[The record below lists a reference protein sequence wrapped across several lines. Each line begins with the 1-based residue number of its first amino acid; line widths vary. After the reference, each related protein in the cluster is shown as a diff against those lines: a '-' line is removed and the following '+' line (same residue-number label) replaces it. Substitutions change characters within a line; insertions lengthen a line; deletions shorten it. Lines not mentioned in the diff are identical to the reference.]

1 MVRLNEY
8 FDGNVKSLGFELDGI
23 PYTVGV
29 ILAGDYTFSTEKN
42 EHIQVVAGEIEIKL
56 PGGPWGTIKKGEVT
70 IIPARSTFDL
80 KLKNPAAYIC
90 AYK

>member
-1 MVRLNEY
+1 MVSVNEY

-23 PYTVGV
+23 PYTAGV
-29 ILAGDYTFSTEKN
+29 ILAGAYTFSAEKN
-42 EHIQVVAGEIEIKL
+42 EHIEVVAGEIEIKP
-56 PGGPWGTIKKGEVT
+56 PGRPWGTFKKGDVAV
-70 IIPARSTFDL
+70 IPAGSTFDL

>member
-1 MVRLNEY
+1 MITLNEY
-8 FDGNVKSLGFELDGI
+8 FEGKVKSLGFELDGV

-29 ILAGDYTFSTEKN
+29 ILNGDYTFNTEKN
-42 EHIQVVAGEIEIKL
+42 EHIQIVAGEIEIKP
-56 PGGPWGTIKKGEVT
+56 PGGPWRTIKKGEVT
-70 IIPARSTFDL
+70 VIPARSTFDL